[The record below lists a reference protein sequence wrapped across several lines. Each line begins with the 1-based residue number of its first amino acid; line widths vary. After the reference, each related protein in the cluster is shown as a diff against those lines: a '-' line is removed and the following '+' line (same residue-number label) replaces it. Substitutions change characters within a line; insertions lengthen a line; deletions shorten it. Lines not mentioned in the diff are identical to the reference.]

1 MTTKELYNRITLG
14 TCVSGQF
21 TVTIEYRGEEY
32 TCKSNNTLAYD
43 SIRFDPEPGESY
55 YTPKQALMAL
65 WNECKMKNNL

>member
-21 TVTIEYRGEEY
+21 TVTIEYRGNEY

-43 SIRFDPEPGESY
+43 SIRFDPTQTRVTTHPSRHSWPCGMSA
-55 YTPKQALMAL
+55 K
-65 WNECKMKNNL
+65 